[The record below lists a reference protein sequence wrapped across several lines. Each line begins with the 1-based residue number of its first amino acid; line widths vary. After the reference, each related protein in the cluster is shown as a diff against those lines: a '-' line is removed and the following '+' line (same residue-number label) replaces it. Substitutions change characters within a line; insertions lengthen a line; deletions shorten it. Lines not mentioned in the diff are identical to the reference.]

1 VEVGAWAGVG
11 AGIGGGAGR
20 GMGEGARA
28 RGWAGTGVDAGTV
41 QGSSGVVHTG
51 QGFGGTC

>member
-1 VEVGAWAGVG
+1 VG
-11 AGIGGGAGR
+11 AGIGR

-41 QGSSGVVHTG
+41 
-51 QGFGGTC
+51 